1 MEKTKGGK
9 GSTNHAPKKKPINE
23 DIKVS
28 VCLLFLAE
36 SLERGRSDK
45 LQTSP
50 LKLKRG
56 EGGGVEIKKKK
67 GVDWLEKGL
76 FIYCDVYVTRHPNS
90 KKHKRELGILT
101 WMCNI
106 IR

>member
-36 SLERGRSDK
+36 SLERGRSDLPPEIK
-45 LQTSP
+45 
-50 LKLKRG
+50 
-56 EGGGVEIKKKK
+56 EGWRGGVEIKKKK

>member
-56 EGGGVEIKKKK
+56 EGGGGGKSKKK
-67 GVDWLEKGL
+67 GGRLIGKG
-76 FIYCDVYVTRHPNS
+76 FVYLLRRLRNPTS
-90 KKHKRELGILT
+90 E
-101 WMCNI
+101 
-106 IR
+106 